1 MFAIIILKFK
11 YVNGYYLSMK
21 TDLYLLTAYD
31 VTYYLNK
38 LNVFPVESPLKRI
51 YN

>member
-1 MFAIIILKFK
+1 MFAIIKFK
-11 YVNGYYLSMK
+11 YVNDYYLSMK
-21 TDLYLLTAYD
+21 IDLYLLTAYD

-38 LNVFPVESPLKRI
+38 LNVFPVEPPLTKI

>member
-1 MFAIIILKFK
+1 MFEIIILKFK

-21 TDLYLLTAYD
+21 IDLYSSTAYD
-31 VTYYLNK
+31 ATYYLNK
-38 LNVFPVESPLKRI
+38 LNVFPVESPLKGI